1 MKTFYAHFG
10 SDGVNRVLAEGI
22 EPPVLG
28 ERAIWTREHREK
40 LGRVHDCELVD
51 GEIRLKRKA
60 LMATPAPR
68 FDKRKWLIRAAQAA
82 ALAGSFL
89 AGYLV

>member
-10 SDGVNRVLAEGI
+10 SDGINRVLAEGI
-22 EPPVLG
+22 EPPVKG

-51 GEIRLKRKA
+51 GEIRCKQQP
-60 LMATPAPR
+60 LMATKPR
-68 FDKRKWLIRAAQAA
+68 FDKRKWLIRAAQAVA
-82 ALAGSFL
+82 VGGSFL